1 MTTIGVLVHEGKSL
15 GKGPHDLRRRLADA
29 GHADALWATV
39 PKSKKAPAQVRKM
52 LAAGVERLLV
62 WGGDGTVR
70 RCIDTV
76 VAEEAKVEV
85 AILPAGTANHLARAA
100 GVPADLEGALDV
112 AVNGVP
118 WLIDVGTVNGQ
129 VFAVMAGAG
138 FDALMIRDAGDAA
151 KARFGRLSY
160 IWAGVR
166 HLKHSAVDVKVSIDG
181 SCWYHGR
188 ASCVLVGNVGR
199 IIGGIDVF
207 PDALLDDGLLD
218 VGVVTAQRRRDWA
231 RVGTRAVFGRIDAS
245 PFVQMT
251 AATSVR
257 IKLDHEMPWELDGG
271 DQPAAKRFDVSVLP
285 GRIPVMVPA
294 P

>member
-15 GKGPHDLRRRLADA
+15 GKGPDELRRRLADN
-29 GHADALWATV
+29 GHADALWSTV
-39 PKSKKAPAQVRKM
+39 PKSKKAPAEVRK
-52 LAAGVERLLV
+52 LIAAGVERLLV

-76 VAEEAKVEV
+76 VAEEAKLEI
-85 AILPAGTANHLARAA
+85 AILPAGTANQLARAA
-100 GVPADLEGALDV
+100 GVPNDLEGALDV

-118 WLIDVGTVNGQ
+118 WLIDVGAVNGQ

-138 FDALMIRDAGDAA
+138 FDALTIRDAGDAA

-160 IWAGVR
+160 VFAGVR
-166 HLKHSAVDVKVSIDG
+166 HLSHSAVDVKISVDG
-181 SCWYHGR
+181 ERWFRGR

-207 PDALLDDGLLD
+207 PDARLDDGMLD

-231 RVGTRAVFGRIDAS
+231 RVAVRAVLGRIDAS
-245 PFVQMT
+245 PFVHMT
-251 AATSVR
+251 AASSVR
-257 IKLDHEMPWELDGG
+257 IKLGRKMPWELDGG
-271 DQPAAKRFDVSVLP
+271 DQPPASRFEVTVQPS
-285 GRIPVMVPA
+285 RIPIMVPA
-294 P
+294 R